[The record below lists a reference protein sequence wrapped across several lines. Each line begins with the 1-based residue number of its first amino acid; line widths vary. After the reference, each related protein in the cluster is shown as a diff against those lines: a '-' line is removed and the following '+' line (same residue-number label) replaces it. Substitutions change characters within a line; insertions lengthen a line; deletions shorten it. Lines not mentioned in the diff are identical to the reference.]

1 MRLLLLHTDEA
12 IRSVMPDLLRDWLAK
27 SPQPRTCNIRVEDGN
42 SLDYPRVVSL
52 LKEGF
57 DCILINLR
65 LPAMLSVRIAE
76 LVQLAKIP
84 ARLVLVSG
92 APQDLASALSLYDG
106 CIRVP
111 FYDKSAEASLEESL
125 GRPLLAQHR
134 LLPTQEHL
142 DIAILNLLHNYAALA
157 PGCRGA
163 LHAFGLYRDAYL
175 HRPSTATPEP
185 SVSSRAVVNQRIDL
199 FAEVTPLNFSQR
211 VCAVIDCVN
220 QSRFYLPNQKR
231 FLAYQLNYLLDT
243 IGLTLMNF
251 RKETEEV
258 LAGLEQFGRM
268 AQDGGAGLDSAT
280 LRDRLLAR
288 STPMRYLHQGIT
300 QIVGLL
306 PGTGSKCDN
315 A

>member
-1 MRLLLLHTDEA
+1 MRILLLHTDEA

-27 SPQPRTCNIRVEDGN
+27 SPQQIACNIRVEDGN
-42 SLDYPRVVSL
+42 SLDYPRAMSL

-57 DCILINLR
+57 DCILVNLR

-92 APQDLASALSLYDG
+92 APQDLGSALSLYDG

-111 FYDKSAEASLEESL
+111 FYDQSAEASLDESL
-125 GRPLLAQHR
+125 GRPFLAQHR
-134 LLPTQEHL
+134 PLPTQEHI
-142 DIAILNLLHNYAALA
+142 DIAILNLLHNYSALA

-175 HRPSTATPEP
+175 HHPSTVTQE
-185 SVSSRAVVNQRIDL
+185 SSLSSRGAVNQRIDL

-243 IGLTLMNF
+243 IGLTLMNY

-258 LAGLEQFGRM
+258 LAGLEQFGQM
-268 AQDGGAGLDSAT
+268 AQTGGADLDSAT

-306 PGTGSKCDN
+306 PGTG
-315 A
+315 

>member
-12 IRSVMPDLLRDWLAK
+12 MRSFMPDLLRVWLAK
-27 SPQPRTCNIRVEDGN
+27 SPQQRACKILVEDGN

-57 DCILINLR
+57 DCILVNLR

-92 APQDLASALSLYDG
+92 APQDLDPALSLYDG
-106 CIRVP
+106 YIRIP
-111 FYDKSAEASLEESL
+111 FHDNSAEASLDESL
-125 GRPLLAQHR
+125 GSPFLSQLRPA
-134 LLPTQEHL
+134 PSQEHI
-142 DIAILNLLHNYAALA
+142 DIAILNLLHNYPALA

-175 HRPSTATPEP
+175 HRPSTETQELPL
-185 SVSSRAVVNQRIDL
+185 SSRAAVNQRID
-199 FAEVTPLNFSQR
+199 FFSEVTPLNFSQR

-220 QSRFYLPNQKR
+220 QSRFYLPKQKR

-251 RKETEEV
+251 TKETEEV

-268 AQDGGAGLDSAT
+268 AQAGGAGLDSAT

-306 PGTGSKCDN
+306 PGTG
-315 A
+315 

>member
-12 IRSVMPDLLRDWLAK
+12 IRSVMPELLRSRLAK
-27 SPQPRTCNIRVEDGN
+27 SPQQKACKIQVEDGN
-42 SLDYPRVVSL
+42 SLDYPRAVAL

-57 DCILINLR
+57 DCILVNLR

-76 LVQLAKIP
+76 LVQLANIP

-92 APQDLASALSLYDG
+92 APQDLGPAVSLYDG
-106 CIRVP
+106 YIRIP
-111 FYDKSAEASLEESL
+111 FHDKSAEASLDETL
-125 GRPLLAQHR
+125 GRPFVSQQR
-134 LLPTQEHL
+134 PMPSQEHI
-142 DIAILNLLHNYAALA
+142 DIAILNLLHHYSALA
-157 PGCRGA
+157 PGSRGS

-175 HRPSTATPEP
+175 HRPSTTTQER
-185 SVSSRAVVNQRIDL
+185 SLSSRAAVNQRIDF

-220 QSRFYLPNQKR
+220 QSRFYLPKQKR

-268 AQDGGAGLDSAT
+268 AQAGAANFDSAK
-280 LRDRLLAR
+280 LRERLLVR

-306 PGTGSKCDN
+306 PGTG
-315 A
+315 

>member
-12 IRSVMPDLLRDWLAK
+12 IRSVLPDLLRDWLAK

-92 APQDLASALSLYDG
+92 APQDLGSALSLYDG

-142 DIAILNLLHNYAALA
+142 DIAILNLLHHYSALA

-185 SVSSRAVVNQRIDL
+185 SLSSRAAVNQRIDL

-220 QSRFYLPNQKR
+220 QSCFYLPNQKR
-231 FLAYQLNYLLDT
+231 FLAYQLDT

-251 RKETEEV
+251 KKETEEV

-268 AQDGGAGLDSAT
+268 AQTGGASLDSTT

-306 PGTGSKCDN
+306 PGIG
-315 A
+315 

>member
-220 QSRFYLPNQKR
+220 QSRFYPPNQKR

-306 PGTGSKCDN
+306 PGTG
-315 A
+315 

>member
-12 IRSVMPDLLRDWLAK
+12 IRSVLPDLLRDWLAK
-27 SPQPRTCNIRVEDGN
+27 SPQQIACNIRVEDGN

-92 APQDLASALSLYDG
+92 APQDLGSGLSLYDG
-106 CIRVP
+106 YIRVP
-111 FYDKSAEASLEESL
+111 FYDKSAEATLDESL
-125 GRPLLAQHR
+125 GSPFLAQHR
-134 LLPTQEHL
+134 PLPTQEHI
-142 DIAILNLLHNYAALA
+142 DIAILNLFHSYSALA

-175 HRPSTATPEP
+175 HRPSTATQE
-185 SVSSRAVVNQRIDL
+185 SSRASRAAVNRRIDY
-199 FAEVTPLNFSQR
+199 FAEVAPLRFSQR

-243 IGLTLMNF
+243 IGLTLMSF

-268 AQDGGAGLDSAT
+268 AQAGGAGLDSAT

-306 PGTGSKCDN
+306 PGTG
-315 A
+315 